1 MIRNGNWH
9 PIRGDCKSGLY
20 HNPGLAFG
28 GSLENL
34 WETSLVVQWL
44 LLRASTVG
52 GRGSIPARETKIPHA
67 IQHAK
72 KKFCFL
78 KRRGY
83 EGRETSWKAIK
94 IVPLSPG
101 CLQKKPCFFLGSVT
115 KEGVTAVLNP
125 RHLIPPT
132 IHSCSLCLRMP
143 PMCHATC
150 KILKI

>member
-1 MIRNGNWH
+1 MGIGIQLEEIISQDYIITQGWPLEVLWKTYGRLLWWF
-9 PIRGDCKSGLY
+9 SGYDSVL
-20 HNPGLAFG
+20 P
-28 GSLENL
+28 
-34 WETSLVVQWL
+34 L
-44 LLRASTVG
+44 LGAGVRTLLGKLRSHMPY
-52 GRGSIPARETKIPHA
+52 SMP
-67 IQHAK
+67 K
-72 KKFCFL
+72 KKIFFF

-94 IVPLSPG
+94 IVPLSPR

-115 KEGVTAVLNP
+115 EEGVTAVLNP
-125 RHLIPPT
+125 RHLVHPT